1 MPSSSQELGHK
12 ITDELTDV
20 FLHFVA
26 ADHAYRRFRLEVA
39 DDDAFDLDKPFLS
52 WVPISTQ

>member
-1 MPSSSQELGHK
+1 MGSSTQELGHR

-20 FLHFVA
+20 FLNFVA
-26 ADHAYRRFRLEVA
+26 ADHAYRKFRLEFA
-39 DDDAFDLDKPFLS
+39 DDDGFDLDKPFLS

>member
-1 MPSSSQELGHK
+1 MQCSVKELGRQ

-26 ADHAYRRFRLEVA
+26 ADHAYRRLRLEME
-39 DDDAFDLDKPFLS
+39 DDGAFDADKPFFS
-52 WVPISTQ
+52 WVPISIQ

>member
-1 MPSSSQELGHK
+1 MQSPLKELGQR

-26 ADHAYRRFRLEVA
+26 ADQAYRRLRLEMA
-39 DDDAFDLDKPFLS
+39 DDGAFDLDKPFFS
-52 WVPISTQ
+52 WVPVSIQ